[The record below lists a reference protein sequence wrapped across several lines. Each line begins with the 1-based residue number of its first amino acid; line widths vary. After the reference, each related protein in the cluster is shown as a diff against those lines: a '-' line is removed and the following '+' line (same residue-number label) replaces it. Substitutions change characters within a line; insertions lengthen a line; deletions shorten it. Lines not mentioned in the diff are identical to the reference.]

1 MGVLVVLQIVT
12 AAGTGAAMQTALVAL
27 QASMPH
33 KDVRCRAA
41 DELTAQMPMT
51 TAVYGQVRLL
61 GGSIGISIGST
72 IISSQFRSRAAGIV
86 AYSPPSGVLDAN
98 VTRLYDIQVRF
109 IRDTADLT
117 LPAA

>member
-41 DELTAQMPMT
+41 DELT